1 LLENNHIITSLI
13 DEEIARNADFAI
25 CNTDIMLPSESSF
38 NAHLAEDSVN
48 FPPLTPLVGTQLTE
62 FPRKNL
68 GGVWTSITSKK
79 NKRKNKRANDRSHME
94 H

>member
-1 LLENNHIITSLI
+1 LI

-25 CNTDIMLPSESSF
+25 CNPDIMPPSQSSF

-48 FPPLTPLVGTQLTE
+48 FPTFTQLTE
-62 FPRKNL
+62 FPQQNL
-68 GGVWTSITSKK
+68 GGVWTTVTSKK
-79 NKRKNKRANDRSHME
+79 NKKKNKCANDRSHVE